1 MLFSLLVSD
10 YMHFDCLRCSQI
22 DADATSAFIPA
33 QIKIFTRASLLKILM
48 FSVHSMKIFTIFI
61 AKELISPVYLVF
73 SKKVR
78 LDSSRE
84 SIYMKWLAKS
94 YFLKKIIKKR
104 INKYNVE
111 GYNFAQRLKGQ
122 NVSSGIHK
130 ACPLL
135 ELLNKEECQSVNT
148 YPSPWLDCAAA
159 QTYLGICCSHT
170 LWRSLADTWRLYNV
184 ASTSMQCHDVA
195 SALKRRCINMFP
207 LDPFSYVAPCFI
219 SGVRF
224 YKK

>member
-1 MLFSLLVSD
+1 MQQTTVWFDFKYCKRWNQCVCVMNKNDIFTSERICYFQSMLFSLLVSD

-48 FSVHSMKIFTIFI
+48 FSLHSMKIFTIFI

-111 GYNFAQRLKGQ
+111 GYNFAQRLKG
-122 NVSSGIHK
+122 
-130 ACPLL
+130 
-135 ELLNKEECQSVNT
+135 
-148 YPSPWLDCAAA
+148 
-159 QTYLGICCSHT
+159 
-170 LWRSLADTWRLYNV
+170 
-184 ASTSMQCHDVA
+184 
-195 SALKRRCINMFP
+195 
-207 LDPFSYVAPCFI
+207 
-219 SGVRF
+219 
-224 YKK
+224 